1 MSNVNFAAVAARS
14 ASQMRGMAEK
24 IASLEQENL
33 ELKSR
38 LASLAYEGE
47 VYDLAKDM
55 EDKGLNADMTF
66 EEKVASIRGTGNL
79 ENVRQAVKMASAGG
93 LSFGDL
99 SDIPNSVGRSSFESF
114 CLGVE

>member
-14 ASQMRGMAEK
+14 AAQIRDMAEK
-24 IASLEQENL
+24 VASLERENL

-93 LSFGDL
+93 LSFGDV
-99 SDIPNSVGRSSFESF
+99 SDIPDSHGRSSFESF